1 MGKFKVYHQHD
12 AMQCGQTCLR
22 MVCAHY
28 GKEYSS
34 EYLSELCFATN
45 EGVSLLGISD
55 AAERLGMQTVCGRLT
70 MDDLRVAPLP
80 CILHWNQNHFVV
92 LYRVSRN
99 GRKYYIA
106 DPGKGLVTYT
116 RDEMADHWVSTNSG
130 GKDKGVAMLL
140 SPTPAFAEGCHD
152 TGRVRKTA
160 ARCASCS
167 AILRCTGAISDR

>member
-70 MDDLRVAPLP
+70 MDE
-80 CILHWNQNHFVV
+80 CF
-92 LYRVSRN
+92 
-99 GRKYYIA
+99 
-106 DPGKGLVTYT
+106 
-116 RDEMADHWVSTNSG
+116 
-130 GKDKGVAMLL
+130 
-140 SPTPAFAEGCHD
+140 
-152 TGRVRKTA
+152 TG
-160 ARCASCS
+160 
-167 AILRCTGAISDR
+167 